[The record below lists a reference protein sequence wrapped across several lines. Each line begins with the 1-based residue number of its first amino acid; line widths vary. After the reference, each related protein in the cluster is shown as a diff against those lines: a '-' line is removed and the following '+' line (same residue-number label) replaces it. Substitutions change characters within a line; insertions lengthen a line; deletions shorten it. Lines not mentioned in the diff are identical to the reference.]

1 MCFDFPPEHKAPKRY
16 QQATKNRIINK
27 NKLIKKYI
35 TILTILFSI
44 FSYSQKENQESTT
57 RKFIE
62 KAQFKRINKD
72 WSTIAEFKSGIGEY
86 VNFYPIEVIDLK
98 SNEKVN
104 ALQLD
109 MFIKNPDTF
118 KTVWVGIDEVE
129 EFITFVEKNVI
140 PNLNLKFKDK
150 STEFI
155 FTAKEMTFSYFVYE
169 KDKKI
174 TIKLNSYDNPEILNY
189 TFWTETQVDKI
200 PKLLEVLKKMV
211 MF

>member
-200 PKLLEVLKKMV
+200 PKLLEVLKKIK
-211 MF
+211 

>member
-27 NKLIKKYI
+27 NKLMKKHI

-200 PKLLEVLKKMV
+200 PKLLEVLKKIK
-211 MF
+211 

>member
-1 MCFDFPPEHKAPKRY
+1 
-16 QQATKNRIINK
+16 
-27 NKLIKKYI
+27 
-35 TILTILFSI
+35 
-44 FSYSQKENQESTT
+44 
-57 RKFIE
+57 
-62 KAQFKRINKD
+62 
-72 WSTIAEFKSGIGEY
+72 
-86 VNFYPIEVIDLK
+86 
-98 SNEKVN
+98 
-104 ALQLD
+104 

-200 PKLLEVLKKMV
+200 PKLLEVLKKIK
-211 MF
+211 

>member
-200 PKLLEVLKKMV
+200 PKLLEVLKK
-211 MF
+211 